1 MRTLLF
7 VIGILLLAAGSLFM
21 AQGSD
26 LVRWP
31 SSSFMLGQQVWVT
44 YGAMIAVAG
53 VVLILIGRRIRR

>member
-1 MRTLLF
+1 MRALLTI
-7 VIGILLLAAGSLFM
+7 IGVVLLAAGCLFM

-44 YGAMIAVAG
+44 YGAVIAVAG

>member
-1 MRTLLF
+1 MRALLF

-21 AQGSD
+21 AQGSN

-31 SSSFMLGQQVWVT
+31 SSSFMLGDSVWVT
-44 YGAMIAVAG
+44 YGAVIAVAG